1 MILDYAEILEIH
13 KKALQVGLH
22 NKRDQLLF
30 GVNIEYVAGLTTM
43 GSPSDQLLADLQN
56 MNNDGAVIG
65 GVPLERWLR
74 NAAYATSVR
83 PDKQKFF
90 REFADKAA
98 KAVAFGGRGPPPPP
112 ATRPERILF
121 DSDLLPFG
129 FLAGAT
135 RTGRSVA
142 RLSVPR
148 FEDGQQ
154 RMHPT
159 SDRAMLYFGTGWL
172 IGTKQIIT
180 NHHVI
185 SARTDGEAPANPNDF
200 ELQAR
205 GTVVQFDYDD
215 ENGAG
220 SEQFSIVALHATN
233 ARLDYALLELSREPC
248 GRKPLP
254 IWAKPIDFTGGMR
267 LPVNIIQHPAGQAK
281 QIALRNNLAAALE
294 GGDLTYFTDTAEGSS
309 GSPVCNDRWQ
319 VLALHRASTVS
330 YGKYNYQGKDTA
342 WINIGTTME
351 RIVADI
357 QANSAAVWA
366 SLGAMMV

>member
-1 MILDYAEILEIH
+1 VLLEPEEIIEIH
-13 KKALQVGLH
+13 RQAVQVGLH

-30 GVNIEYVAGLTTM
+30 GVNIEYVAGLPTKA
-43 GSPSDQLLADLQN
+43 SPSDQLLSDLQN
-56 MNNDGAVIG
+56 MDNDGAVIG

-74 NAAYATSVR
+74 NAVYATSLR

-98 KAVAFGGRGPPPPP
+98 KVVAFGGGPPPPP
-112 ATRPERILF
+112 STRPERILF
-121 DSDLLPFG
+121 ENDLLPFG
-129 FLAGAT
+129 FLSGAA

-154 RMHPT
+154 RMLPT
-159 SDRAMLYFGTGWL
+159 SDKAVLFFGTGWL
-172 IGTKQIIT
+172 IGTKHIVT

-185 SARTDGEAPANPNDF
+185 SARTDGEAPASPEDF

-205 GTVVQFDYDD
+205 GTAVQFDYDD
-215 ENGAG
+215 ENIAG
-220 SEQFSIVALHATN
+220 EKFTVVALSARN
-233 ARLDYALLELSREPC
+233 AQLDYALLELDREPT

-267 LPVNIIQHPAGQAK
+267 LPVNIIQHPGGEPK
-281 QIALRNNLAAALE
+281 QIAIRNNLAAALE
-294 GGDLTYFTDTAEGSS
+294 GGDLKYFTDTAGGSS

-319 VLALHRASTVS
+319 VLALHKASTMS

-342 WINIGTTME
+342 WVNVGTTME
-351 RIVADI
+351 RIVADL
-357 QANSAAVWA
+357 QANSVDLWA
-366 SLGAMMV
+366 NLGAVMV